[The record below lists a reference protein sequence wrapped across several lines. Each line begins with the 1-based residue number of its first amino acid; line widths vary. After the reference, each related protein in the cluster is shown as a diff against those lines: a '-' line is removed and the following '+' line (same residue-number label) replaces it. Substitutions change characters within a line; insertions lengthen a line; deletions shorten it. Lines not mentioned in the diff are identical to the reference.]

1 MTITFPSSRGFVN
14 ASRNVAKIAN
24 EFEIRCSVDSIN
36 TKKKSDIPNLSIADI
51 EC

>member
-1 MTITFPSSRGFVN
+1 MIFPLSRGCVN

-36 TKKKSDIPNLSIADI
+36 TFRFISEITSKD
-51 EC
+51 

>member
-1 MTITFPSSRGFVN
+1 MLTMTFPLSRGCVN

-36 TKKKSDIPNLSIADI
+36 TLAT
-51 EC
+51 